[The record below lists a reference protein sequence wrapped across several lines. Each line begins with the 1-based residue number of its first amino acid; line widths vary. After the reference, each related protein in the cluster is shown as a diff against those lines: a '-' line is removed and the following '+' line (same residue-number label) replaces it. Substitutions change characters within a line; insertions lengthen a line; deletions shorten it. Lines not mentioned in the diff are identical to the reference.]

1 MPAFREVVIKIF
13 TFILLMMSMMA
24 IAQETKNEAVF
35 VTNLGEIV
43 IQLDNDAA
51 PNTVKNFKSYIEAGF
66 YDGTI
71 FHRTIPGFMIQGG
84 GFAEDLIRKETQA
97 PIENEADNG
106 LLNEVGTIAMAR
118 TGDPHS
124 ATSQF
129 FINVNNNIPLNFT
142 SETPRGWGYA
152 VFGKVTE
159 GLEIVISISQLATKP
174 EKGHANVPV
183 ETVTIE
189 KAFLR

>member
-1 MPAFREVVIKIF
+1 MPAFRQTIIKLSIFITFLMSMTINAEEVKNEVVF
-13 TFILLMMSMMA
+13 S
-24 IAQETKNEAVF
+24 
-35 VTNLGEIV
+35 TNLGEIV
-43 IQLDNDAA
+43 IQLNAEAA
-51 PNTVKNFKSYIEAGF
+51 PNTVANFKQYVESGF

-84 GFAEDLIRKETQA
+84 GFAADLARKQTQA
-97 PIENEADNG
+97 PIQNEADNG

-129 FINVNNNIPLNFT
+129 FINVNNNVPLNFQ
-142 SETPRGWGYA
+142 SQTPRGWGYA

-159 GLEIVISISQLATKP
+159 GMEIVMQISLSKTKSMQR
-174 EKGHANVPV
+174 HQNVPID
-183 ETVTIE
+183 TVTIN
-189 KAFLR
+189 KVYLR

>member
-1 MPAFREVVIKIF
+1 MHKFI
-13 TFILLMMSMMA
+13 ILLLLITSIHSYGQFNKSNKKDFLITLSTSFGEMKA
-24 IAQETKNEAVF
+24 LLYDDTPLHKQNFIKLAQE
-35 VTNLGEIV
+35 
-43 IQLDNDAA
+43 
-51 PNTVKNFKSYIEAGF
+51 GF
-66 YDGTI
+66 YDGTT
-71 FHRTIPGFMIQGG
+71 FHRIIEGFMIQGG
-84 GFAEDLIRKETQA
+84 GFAEDLVRKETQA

-129 FINVNNNIPLNFT
+129 FINVNNNIPLNFQAKN
-142 SETPRGWGYA
+142 PRGWGYA

-159 GLEIVISISQLATKP
+159 GLEIVISISQSATKP
-174 EKGHANVPV
+174 EKGHANVPI
-183 ETVTIE
+183 ETVIIE

>member
-1 MPAFREVVIKIF
+1 MPAFRQTIIKLSIFITFLMSMTINAEEGKNEVVF
-13 TFILLMMSMMA
+13 S
-24 IAQETKNEAVF
+24 
-35 VTNLGEIV
+35 TNLGEIV
-43 IQLDNDAA
+43 IQLNAEAA
-51 PNTVKNFKSYIEAGF
+51 PNTVANFKQYVESGF

-84 GFAEDLIRKETQA
+84 GFAADLARKQTQA
-97 PIENEADNG
+97 PIQNEADNG

-129 FINVNNNIPLNFT
+129 FINVNNNVPLNFQ
-142 SETPRGWGYA
+142 SQTPRGWGYA

-159 GLEIVISISQLATKP
+159 GMEIVMQISLSKTKP
-174 EKGHANVPV
+174 MQGHQNVPID
-183 ETVTIE
+183 TVTIN
-189 KAFLR
+189 KAYLR